1 MNSNV
6 NVSIF
11 IWKAKFHFLSNCFN
25 ISPSAGPGSAS
36 SNIFSFFLCAPA
48 IGRTACYLGRTVK
61 NMNSFKQLCGQR
73 CEMGHKSPKEARVS
87 YCWSTK
93 SCKKQ
98 HVVEQP
104 QGGTNSTQRIWS
116 VTSSN
121 KTGRTNSHKMH
132 KLLLQSNMLSI
143 LEFHDD
149 LTSNCQK
156 YFQKIDFC
164 LRIPVCWKWNVFQK
178 CASSNKSAKKTSV
191 VLCLFSW
198 LTHPAAQVLP
208 EGQPYSPDP
217 QGLLNFRLFVSQ
229 TRYPHFYLRELVLI
243 SSEGSLFFPVLF
255 SYCLEPESP
264 GWAPGPPEAIIQKEL
279 WRKKLQLSASS
290 GLGLVASC
298 GPGCTITVAWGI
310 NYPASTTAICPFIM
324 VLEHHGIGQ
333 KYPHFESVD
342 LKNLQKEISL
352 LFCLFRN
359 IKLQHFWKK

>member
-1 MNSNV
+1 MWMCQSSFGKQNFTFSLTAL
-6 NVSIF
+6 IF
-11 IWKAKFHFLSNCFN
+11 LPLLALAQLRAIY
-25 ISPSAGPGSAS
+25 SP
-36 SNIFSFFLCAPA
+36 FFLCAPA

-229 TRYPHFYLRELVLI
+229 TRYPHFYLRELALI
-243 SSEGSLFFPVLF
+243 SSEGSLFFPVL
-255 SYCLEPESP
+255 
-264 GWAPGPPEAIIQKEL
+264 
-279 WRKKLQLSASS
+279 
-290 GLGLVASC
+290 
-298 GPGCTITVAWGI
+298 
-310 NYPASTTAICPFIM
+310 
-324 VLEHHGIGQ
+324 
-333 KYPHFESVD
+333 
-342 LKNLQKEISL
+342 
-352 LFCLFRN
+352 LFRV
-359 IKLQHFWKK
+359 LCLPWLLSLMWPDHS